1 MSWKKPDSDWLD
13 LLGYDVEQKTG
24 IDVDK
29 VDRAHPEWVLHIF
42 LWKWYNEGL
51 TYTEAA
57 DKFIDAVEIHLE
69 DYKEDSE

>member
-1 MSWKKPDSDWLD
+1 MPWKKPDPNWIK
-13 LLGYDVEQKTG
+13 LLYYDVDQKTG

-29 VDRAHPEWVLHIF
+29 VDKAHPEWVLHVF

-57 DKFIDAVEIHLE
+57 DRFIEGIEVSFELE
-69 DYKEDSE
+69 